1 MLRTIC
7 GGAEAV
13 GRDFGI
19 SSREMQAVTHVV
31 AGHANKDL
39 GRKQGISEQTVKRH
53 LTNIFE
59 KLGVSNR
66 LELILFAI
74 DHGLINKD

>member
-7 GGAEAV
+7 GGASAA

-19 SSREMQAVTHVV
+19 SSREMQVVTHVV
-31 AGHANKDL
+31 AGYTNKEL
-39 GRKQGISEQTVKRH
+39 GRKLGISEQTAKRH
-53 LTNIFE
+53 LTNIFD
-59 KLGVSNR
+59 KLGVVNR
-66 LELILFAI
+66 LYLILFAI